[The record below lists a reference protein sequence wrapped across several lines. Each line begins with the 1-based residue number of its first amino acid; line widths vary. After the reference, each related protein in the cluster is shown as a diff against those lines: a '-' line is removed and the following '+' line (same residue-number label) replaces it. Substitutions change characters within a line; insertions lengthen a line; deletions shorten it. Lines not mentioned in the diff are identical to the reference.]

1 MIGTL
6 QLTLRTTTL
15 WQITLGSLCVLC
27 REDVTGEHAYRQL
40 CAWCLASLPWRSAPD
55 LDLECPLP
63 GITRAFTPLSYEG
76 SPRAWVLDAKHDGGL
91 IAARTLGVLL
101 AESLLDAYPF
111 ASERPDRL
119 IPMPLSGRRL
129 RRRGHNQAALI
140 AAPVARCLGIPV
152 HHRDARRT
160 RHTPMLAALNAE
172 ARQRTVSRVF
182 TASDSV
188 AGARIAIVD
197 DVVTTGASAS
207 ALAAALKEAGAG
219 EVHLWA
225 ATAAAHPG

>member
-6 QLTLRTTTL
+6 WQTL
-15 WQITLGSLCVLC
+15 WHQTLGSLCVLC

-55 LDLECPLP
+55 LDLERPLP
-63 GITRAFTPLSYEG
+63 GISRAFTPLSYEG
-76 SPRAWVLDAKHDGGL
+76 APRAWVLEAKHDRGL
-91 IAARTLGVLL
+91 IAARTLGILL

-111 ASERPDRL
+111 VSDRPDRL

-140 AAPVARCLGIPV
+140 ATPVARCLDIPI

-160 RHTPMLAALNAE
+160 RHTPLLAELDPE
-172 ARQRTVSRVF
+172 ARRRTVSHVF
-182 TASDSV
+182 AASDSV

-197 DVVTTGASAS
+197 DVVTTGASAC
-207 ALAAALKEAGAG
+207 ALAAALMEAGAG